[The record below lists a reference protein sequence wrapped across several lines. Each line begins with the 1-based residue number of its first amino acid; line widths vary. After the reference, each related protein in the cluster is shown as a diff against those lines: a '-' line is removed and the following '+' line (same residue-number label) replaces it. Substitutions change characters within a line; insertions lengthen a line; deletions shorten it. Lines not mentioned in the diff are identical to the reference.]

1 MKQHL
6 FGETGK
12 QRVAV
17 VGASTSRAKYGNRA
31 VRAYRAAGWEVYP
44 VHLTAA
50 AIEGIPAFRSVLD
63 LPEGLERAT
72 IYLPPEKT
80 LQVLPDLAAK
90 GVREVFL
97 NPGAENAAV
106 MARGQELGLVLVLA
120 CSIVDIGRSP
130 QNPD

>member
-1 MKQHL
+1 MKQHV

-63 LPEGLERAT
+63 LPERLER
-72 IYLPPEKT
+72 
-80 LQVLPDLAAK
+80 
-90 GVREVFL
+90 
-97 NPGAENAAV
+97 
-106 MARGQELGLVLVLA
+106 
-120 CSIVDIGRSP
+120 
-130 QNPD
+130 

>member
-1 MKQHL
+1 MTQHL
-6 FGETGK
+6 FGKTGK
-12 QRVAV
+12 PRVAV

-31 VRAYRAAGWEVYP
+31 VRAYRSAGWEVYP

-63 LPEGLERAT
+63 LPEGLARAT

-97 NPGAENAAV
+97 NPGSENAAV
-106 MARGQELGLVLVLA
+106 IARGQELGLVLVLA

-130 QNPD
+130 ESPD